1 MIDLYTF
8 PTPNGLKASIM
19 LEEVQLPYNVH
30 LIHIGKGDQHKPQ
43 FLAIN
48 PNGKIPAIVDHEG
61 PGGQPITVFESGA
74 LLIYLAEKTG
84 KLLSSEP
91 RKRYETLQW
100 LMFQVGGLG
109 PFLGQLNHFVKFA
122 PEKVPYAIERY
133 KTEGNR
139 LMSVL
144 NQRLAHTEYL
154 CADEYSIAD
163 VASYAWVKSRRDM
176 GDFDAFSHVSAWLD
190 RVGSRPAV
198 QRGMQIPPHP

>member
-19 LEEVQLPYNVH
+19 LEEVQLPYKLHV
-30 LIHIGKGDQHKPQ
+30 IHIGKGDQHTPE

-48 PNGKIPAIVDHEG
+48 PNGKIPAIVDQDG

-74 LLIYLAEKTG
+74 ILIYLAEKRGT
-84 KLLSSEP
+84 LLSPDP

-100 LMFQVGGLG
+100 LMFQMSGLG
-109 PFLGQLNHFVKFA
+109 PMLGQLNHFAKFA

-133 KTEGNR
+133 TNEGNR
-139 LMSVL
+139 LMTVL
-144 NQRLAHTEYL
+144 DKHLAAHAFL
-154 CADEYSIAD
+154 AADEYSIAD

-176 GDFDAFSHVSAWLD
+176 GDFEAFPHVSAWLD
-190 RVGSRPAV
+190 RVGARPAV
-198 QRGMQIPPHP
+198 QKGMQIPPRP